1 MVGNAS
7 GVARAGQAGGR
18 GHKKTGV
25 LQGMMSGGGLGD
37 GGSHQHDS
45 RGPQQNNVSINHQS
59 NLQQFAQQQILNST
73 KNKGPLNENL
83 N

>member
-7 GVARAGQAGGR
+7 GVARAGQAGER

-37 GGSHQHDS
+37 GGSHQHDTNS
-45 RGPQQNNVSINHQS
+45 RNLGTQQNNVSINHHHQS
-59 NLQQFAQQQILNST
+59 NLQQFAQ
-73 KNKGPLNENL
+73 
-83 N
+83 